1 MTFKIELKLFMRIMN
16 NSKWNIT
23 YRNQE
28 RKTTKRLIPW
38 PSEIERT
45 IMFWIIGAREG
56 EKADGIF

>member
-1 MTFKIELKLFMRIMN
+1 MEGIMN